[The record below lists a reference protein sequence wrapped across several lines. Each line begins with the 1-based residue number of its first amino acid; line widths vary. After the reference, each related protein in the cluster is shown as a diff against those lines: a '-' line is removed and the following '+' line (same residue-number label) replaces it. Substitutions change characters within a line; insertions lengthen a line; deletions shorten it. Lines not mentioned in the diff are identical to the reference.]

1 MITTSGFKQEIQKL
15 GKSSIL
21 LGNRS
26 MPLQL
31 VLFVTSRCNMRCDHC
46 FYLDEINDSS
56 RTELSI
62 EQIETLAKELGGL
75 NWVALSGG
83 EPYLRKDLVEIKQA
97 FYKHSRPNIMSH
109 VTNGYYPDRISD
121 MTGKMAASCS
131 KSKVLVIFSLD
142 GLQETHERIRHSPGS
157 FDLVRESIQSVQKH
171 QSDYP
176 NLETGV
182 VITAQDNNQEELIPL
197 IEYIES
203 KLMPDGIYINLHR
216 DHTQPSNV
224 IVDPQVLMRYQE
236 AVTFYESIRTKK
248 NLKGRKLL
256 DRLLDGKNKLQKR
269 TITKMAEENTYQ
281 LPCLAGKVSVVVDEL
296 GNVYA
301 CELLKDPMGNLKN
314 QSFKEIWFSEQA
326 RRLSDSI
333 TQEKC
338 YCTHECAMSSSLLF
352 NPGKLFQSM
361 ISGVMT

>member
-1 MITTSGFKQEIQKL
+1 MSNPNGIKLELQKL
-15 GKSSIL
+15 EKSTIL
-21 LGNRS
+21 LGRRS

-56 RTELSI
+56 RTELSLD
-62 EQIETLAKELGGL
+62 QIESLAKELGGL
-75 NWVALSGG
+75 HWIALSGG
-83 EPYLRKDLVEIKQA
+83 EPYLRKDLVEIFKA
-97 FYKHSRPNIMSH
+97 FYKYSRPNIMSH
-109 VTNGYYPDRISD
+109 VTNGYYPDRISE
-121 MTGKMAASCS
+121 MTRKMAEACP
-131 KSKVLVIFSLD
+131 KSKNLVIFSLD
-142 GLQETHERIRHSPGS
+142 GLKETHEQIRHSPGS
-157 FDLVRESIQSVQKH
+157 FEKVRESIESVQKH

-182 VITAQDNNQEELIPL
+182 VITAQENNREELIPL

-203 KLMPDGIYINLHR
+203 KLIPDGIYINLQR

-224 IVDPQVLMRYQE
+224 LVDPLTLKNYQE
-236 AVTFYESIRTKK
+236 AVAFYEDLRNKK
-248 NLKGRKLL
+248 HLKKSKIL

-269 TITKMAEENTYQ
+269 MIAKIAEENSYQ

-301 CELLKDPMGNLKN
+301 CELLKDPMGNLTN
-314 QSFKEIWFSEQA
+314 QSFKEIWFGEKSVS
-326 RRLSDSI
+326 LSNSI
-333 TQEKC
+333 TENKC

-352 NPGKLFQSM
+352 NPPKLLHSM
-361 ISGVMT
+361 VAGMLG

>member
-1 MITTSGFKQEIQKL
+1 MIDGNGISRELQKL
-15 GKSSIL
+15 RKSSIL

-46 FYLDEINDSS
+46 FYLDEINDST

-62 EQIETLAKELGGL
+62 KQIETLAQELGGL
-75 NWVALSGG
+75 HWVALSGG
-83 EPYLRKDLVEIKQA
+83 EPYLRKDLVEIIQA
-97 FYKHSRPNIMSH
+97 FYRFSRPNIMSH
-109 VTNGYYPDRISD
+109 VTNGYYPDRISV
-121 MTGKMAASCS
+121 MTEEMATSCP

-157 FDLVRESIQSVQKH
+157 FDRVKESIRSVQKH
-171 QSDYP
+171 QSNYP

-182 VITAQDNNQEELIPL
+182 VITAQDNNREELIPL

-203 KLMPDGIYINLHR
+203 QLMPNGIYINLHR

-224 IVDPQVLMRYQE
+224 LVDPLTLKHYQG
-236 AVTFYESIRTKK
+236 AVAFYENILANKK
-248 NLKGRKLL
+248 LKGRNLL
-256 DRLLDGKNKLQKR
+256 DLLLEGKNKLQKK
-269 TITKMAEENTYQ
+269 TITKIAKENSYE

-301 CELLKDPMGNLKN
+301 CELLKDPLGNIES
-314 QSFKEIWFSEQA
+314 QSFKEIWFGEKGCSI
-326 RRLSDSI
+326 SDSI
-333 TQEKC
+333 TQSNC

-352 NPGKLFQSM
+352 NPNKLLQSM
-361 ISGVMT
+361 ISGMIG

>member
-1 MITTSGFKQEIQKL
+1 MINTSGLKQELQKL
-15 GKSSIL
+15 NKSSIL

-46 FYLDEINDSS
+46 FYLEEINDSS

-62 EQIETLAKELGGL
+62 EQIEKLAKDLGGL
-75 NWVALSGG
+75 HWIALSGG
-83 EPYLRKDLVEIKQA
+83 EPYLRKDLVEIIQA
-97 FYKHSRPNIMSH
+97 FYRYSRPNIMSH
-109 VTNGYYPDRISD
+109 VTNGYYPDRISV
-121 MTGKMAASCS
+121 MTRKMAESCP
-131 KSKVLVIFSLD
+131 KSKNLVIFSLD
-142 GLQETHERIRHSPGS
+142 GLEKTHEEIRHSPGS
-157 FDLVRESIQSVQKH
+157 FGKVKESIQAVQKH

-182 VITAQDNNQEELIPL
+182 VITAQENNREELIPL

-203 KLMPDGIYINLHR
+203 NLMPDGVYINLQR

-224 IVDPQVLMRYQE
+224 LVDPKTLKHYQD
-236 AVTFYESIRTKK
+236 AVAFYEKLRAKK
-248 NLKGRKLL
+248 QLKKSNLL

-269 TITKMAEENTYQ
+269 TIAKIAEENAYQ

-301 CELLKDPMGNLKN
+301 CELLKEPMGNLKDN
-314 QSFKEIWFSEQA
+314 SFKEIWFSEKSVS
-326 RRLSDSI
+326 LSDSI
-333 TQEKC
+333 TKDKC

-352 NPGKLFQSM
+352 NPPKLVQSM
-361 ISGVMT
+361 ISGMLG